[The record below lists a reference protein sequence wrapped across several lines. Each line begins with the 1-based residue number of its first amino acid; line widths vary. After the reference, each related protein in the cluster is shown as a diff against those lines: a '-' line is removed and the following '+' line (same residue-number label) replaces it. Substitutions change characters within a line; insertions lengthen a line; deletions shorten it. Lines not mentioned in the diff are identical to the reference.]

1 MDVLIVGSIAYDSI
15 ASPLGAVENALGGS
29 ATYAGLS
36 CAFHRNRLGLD
47 SVGLVGVVGS
57 DFREQ
62 DRAILEHAHLD
73 TKGIE
78 TVEGETFRWVG
89 SYEGSMAQAITHE
102 THLNVFE
109 HFEPKVPEHGRN
121 PTVTFCA
128 NLHPAIQLSVLDQS
142 KPLRFSILDSMNLWI
157 DIAHDTLL
165 EAMKRVEIVVINDGE
180 ASMLAGM
187 DNVVAAAK
195 AVQKMAS
202 IPTLIVKR
210 GEHGVIAL
218 HGEETIAMPSYPCS
232 KVIDPT
238 GCGDTFAGA
247 LAACLSSGQG
257 EMTVEELRIALSH
270 ATVTASFTLE
280 EFGTSVLEEITQDA
294 YQQRYNL
301 FCKISGISIESS

>member
-1 MDVLIVGSIAYDSI
+1 MDVLIVGSLAYDSI

-57 DFREQ
+57 DFRQ
-62 DRAILEHAHLD
+62 KDREILENAHLD

-128 NLHPAIQLSVLDQS
+128 NLHPAIQLSVLNQT
-142 KPLRFSILDSMNLWI
+142 KPIRFSILDSMNLWI
-157 DIAHDTLL
+157 NIAHDTLL
-165 EAMKRVEIVVINDGE
+165 EAMKRVDIVVINDGE

-195 AVQKMAS
+195 AVQEMAS

-247 LAACLSSGQG
+247 LAACLSSGRG

-280 EFGTSVLEEITQDA
+280 EFGTTILEKISQDE
-294 YQQRYNL
+294 YQQRYNS
-301 FCKISGISIESS
+301 FCNISGISIESS

>member
-1 MDVLIVGSIAYDSI
+1 MDVLIVGSLAYDSI

-57 DFREQ
+57 DFRQ
-62 DRAILEHAHLD
+62 KDREILENAHLD

-128 NLHPAIQLSVLDQS
+128 NLHPAIQLSVLDQT
-142 KPLRFSILDSMNLWI
+142 KPIRFSILDSMHLWI
-157 DIAHDTLL
+157 NIAHDTLL
-165 EAMKRVEIVVINDGE
+165 EAMKRVDIVVINDGE

-195 AVQKMAS
+195 AVQEMAS

-247 LAACLSSGQG
+247 LAACLSSGRG

-280 EFGTSVLEEITQDA
+280 EFGTTILEKISQDE
-294 YQQRYNL
+294 YQQRYNS
-301 FCKISGISIESS
+301 FCNISGISIESS

>member
-1 MDVLIVGSIAYDSI
+1 MDVLIVGSLAYDSI
-15 ASPLGAVENALGGS
+15 TSPLGAVENALGGS

-36 CAFHRNRLGLD
+36 CAFHRDRLGLD

-57 DFREQ
+57 DFRQ
-62 DRAILEHAHLD
+62 KDREILENAHLD
-73 TKGIE
+73 AKGIE

-121 PTVTFCA
+121 PIVTFCA
-128 NLHPAIQLSVLDQS
+128 NLHPAIQLSVLNQS
-142 KPLRFSILDSMNLWI
+142 KPIRFSILDSMNLWI

-165 EAMKRVEIVVINDGE
+165 EAMKRVDIVVINDGE

-195 AVQKMAS
+195 AVQEMAS

-247 LAACLSSGQG
+247 LAACLSSGRG

-280 EFGTSVLEEITQDA
+280 EFGTTILEKISQDT
-294 YQQRYNL
+294 YQQRYNS
-301 FCKISGISIESS
+301 FCRISGISIESS

>member
-1 MDVLIVGSIAYDSI
+1 MDVLIVGSLAYDSI

-36 CAFHRNRLGLD
+36 CAFHRNRLGLA

-57 DFREQ
+57 DFRQ
-62 DRAILEHAHLD
+62 KDREILENAHLD

-102 THLNVFE
+102 TYLNVFE

-142 KPLRFSILDSMNLWI
+142 KPIRFSILDSMNLWI

-165 EAMKRVEIVVINDGE
+165 EAMKRVDIVVINDGE

-195 AVQKMAS
+195 AVQEMAS

-247 LAACLSSGQG
+247 LAACLSSGRG

-280 EFGTSVLEEITQDA
+280 EFGTSILEKISQDE
-294 YQQRYNL
+294 YQQRYNS
-301 FCKISGISIESS
+301 FCNISGISIETS

>member
-1 MDVLIVGSIAYDSI
+1 MDVLIVGSLAYDSI
-15 ASPLGAVENALGGS
+15 TSPLGAVENALGGS

-57 DFREQ
+57 DFRQQ
-62 DRAILEHAHLD
+62 DRAILENAHLD

-121 PTVTFCA
+121 PIVTFCA
-128 NLHPAIQLSVLDQS
+128 NLHPAIQLSVLNQS
-142 KPLRFSILDSMNLWI
+142 KPIRFSIVDSMNLWI
-157 DIAHDTLL
+157 YIAHDTLL
-165 EAMKRVEIVVINDGE
+165 EAMKRVDIVVINDGE

-195 AVQKMAS
+195 AVQEMAS

-247 LAACLSSGQG
+247 LAACLSSGRG

-280 EFGTSVLEEITQDA
+280 EFGTTILEKISQDT
-294 YQQRYNL
+294 YQQRYNS
-301 FCKISGISIESS
+301 FCRISGISIESS

>member
-1 MDVLIVGSIAYDSI
+1 MDVLIVGSLAYDSI

-57 DFREQ
+57 DFRQQ
-62 DRAILEHAHLD
+62 DREILENAHLD

-128 NLHPAIQLSVLDQS
+128 NLHPAIQLSVLDQT
-142 KPLRFSILDSMNLWI
+142 KPIRFSILDSMNLWI
-157 DIAHDTLL
+157 NIAHDTLL
-165 EAMKRVEIVVINDGE
+165 EAMKRVDIVVINDGE

-195 AVQKMAS
+195 AVQEMAS

-247 LAACLSSGQG
+247 LAACLSSGRG

-280 EFGTSVLEEITQDA
+280 EFGTTILEKISQDE
-294 YQQRYNL
+294 YQQRYNS
-301 FCKISGISIESS
+301 FCNISGISIESS

>member
-1 MDVLIVGSIAYDSI
+1 MDVLIVGSLAYDSI

-36 CAFHRNRLGLD
+36 CAFHRNRLGLG

-57 DFREQ
+57 DFQQQ
-62 DRAILEHAHLD
+62 DRAILENAHLD

-78 TVEGETFRWVG
+78 TVEGETFRGVG

-109 HFEPKVPEHGRN
+109 HFEPKVPEHGRT

-142 KPLRFSILDSMNLWI
+142 KPIRFSILDSMNLWI

-165 EAMKRVEIVVINDGE
+165 EAMKRVDIVVINDGE

-195 AVQKMAS
+195 AVQEMAS

-218 HGEETIAMPSYPCS
+218 HGEETIVMPSYPCS

-247 LAACLSSGQG
+247 LAACLSSGRG
-257 EMTVEELRIALSH
+257 EMSVEELRIALSH

-280 EFGTSVLEEITQDA
+280 EFGTTILEKISQDA
-294 YQQRYNL
+294 YQQRYTS

>member
-1 MDVLIVGSIAYDSI
+1 MEVLIVGSLAYDSI

-36 CAFHRNRLGLD
+36 CAFHRNRLGLG

-57 DFREQ
+57 DFRQQ
-62 DRAILEHAHLD
+62 DRAILENAHLD

-78 TVEGETFRWVG
+78 TVEGETFRGVG

-109 HFEPKVPEHGRN
+109 HFEPKVPEHGRT

-142 KPLRFSILDSMNLWI
+142 KPIRFSILDSMNLWI

-165 EAMKRVEIVVINDGE
+165 EAMKRVDIVVINDGE

-195 AVQKMAS
+195 AVQEMAS

-218 HGEETIAMPSYPCS
+218 HGEETIVMPSYPCS

-247 LAACLSSGQG
+247 LAACLSSGRG
-257 EMTVEELRIALSH
+257 EMSVEELRIALSH

-280 EFGTSVLEEITQDA
+280 EFGTTILEKISQDA
-294 YQQRYNL
+294 YQQRYTS

>member
-1 MDVLIVGSIAYDSI
+1 MDVLIVGSLAYDSI

-36 CAFHRNRLGLD
+36 CAFHRNRLGLE
-47 SVGLVGVVGS
+47 SIGLVGVVGS
-57 DFREQ
+57 DFRQQ
-62 DRAILEHAHLD
+62 DRAIFEKALLD

-89 SYEGSMAQAITHE
+89 SYERSMAQAITHE

-109 HFEPKVPEHGRN
+109 HFEPKVPHHGRT

-142 KPLRFSILDSMNLWI
+142 QPVRFSILDSMNLWI
-157 DIAHDTLL
+157 NIAHDTLL
-165 EAMKRVEIVVINDGE
+165 EAMKRVDIVVINDGE
-180 ASMLAGM
+180 ASMLAGQE
-187 DNVVAAAK
+187 NVVAAAK
-195 AVQKMAS
+195 TVQKLAS
-202 IPTLIVKR
+202 IPTLVVKR

-218 HGEETIAMPSYPCS
+218 HGNETIVMPSYPCPE
-232 KVIDPT
+232 VMDPT

-247 LAACLSSGQG
+247 LAACLASGEG
-257 EMTVEELRIALSH
+257 DMTAEELRNALVH

-280 EFGTSVLEEITQDA
+280 AFGTTILEKMTQEA
-294 YQQRYNL
+294 YLQRYDA
-301 FCKISGISIESS
+301 FCAISGISIESS

>member
-1 MDVLIVGSIAYDSI
+1 
-15 ASPLGAVENALGGS
+15 
-29 ATYAGLS
+29 
-36 CAFHRNRLGLD
+36 LGLD

-57 DFREQ
+57 DFRQ
-62 DRAILEHAHLD
+62 KDREILENAHLD

-128 NLHPAIQLSVLDQS
+128 NLHPAIQLSVLDQT
-142 KPLRFSILDSMNLWI
+142 KPIRFSILDSMNLWI
-157 DIAHDTLL
+157 NIAHDTLL
-165 EAMKRVEIVVINDGE
+165 EAMKRVDIVVINDGE

-195 AVQKMAS
+195 AVQEMAS

-247 LAACLSSGQG
+247 LAACLSSGRG

-280 EFGTSVLEEITQDA
+280 EFGTTILEKISQDE
-294 YQQRYNL
+294 YQQRYNA
-301 FCKISGISIESS
+301 FCNISGISIESS